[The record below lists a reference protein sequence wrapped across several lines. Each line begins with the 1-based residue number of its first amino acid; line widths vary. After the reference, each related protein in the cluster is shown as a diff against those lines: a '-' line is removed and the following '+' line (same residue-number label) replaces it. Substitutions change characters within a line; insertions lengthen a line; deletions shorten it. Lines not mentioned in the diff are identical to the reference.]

1 MSRKIVGRISG
12 YAVMISVAG
21 MAVPSVAWVAGIV
34 VIALLLFLSVVV
46 FAPRETPFN
55 RLRALI
61 RDITRQSTPG
71 IEQTQY
77 SSIADQR
84 HEQAAKK
91 ITPSAATEPRPGR

>member
-1 MSRKIVGRISG
+1 MPRKIARRISG

-21 MAVPSVAWVAGIV
+21 VAAPSVAWVAGIV

-61 RDITRQSTPG
+61 KDATGQSAPG
-71 IEQTQY
+71 AEQAQY

-91 ITPSAATEPRPGR
+91 